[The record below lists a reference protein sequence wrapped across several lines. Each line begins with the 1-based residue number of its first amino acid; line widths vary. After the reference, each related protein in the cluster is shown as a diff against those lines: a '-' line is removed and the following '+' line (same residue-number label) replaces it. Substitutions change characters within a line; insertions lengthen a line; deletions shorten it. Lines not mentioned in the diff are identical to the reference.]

1 MWFKLDKEFSFE
13 EDLYLCCAYLPPEK
27 SQVYKVI
34 SNNEHVFDKLTQNI
48 TTFQILG
55 KVIIMG
61 DLNARTAVAPDY
73 IMDDFIAPEND
84 NELYICDKVLKRYPE
99 DRAKNSFGTMLLDM
113 CKSLKLRIVNGRLHS
128 DAKVGKS
135 TCEME
140 LGGSV
145 IDYM

>member
-1 MWFKLDKEFSFE
+1 MNIF
-13 EDLYLCCAYLPPEK
+13 A
-27 SQVYKVI
+27 
-34 SNNEHVFDKLTQNI
+34 KLTQNI
-48 TTFQILG
+48 KTFQILG
-55 KVIIMG
+55 KVIIM
-61 DLNARTAVAPDY
+61 DDVNAQTALAPDY

-84 NELYICDKVLKRYPE
+84 IELYMCDKVLKRYPE
-99 DRAKNSFGTMLLDM
+99 DNAKNSFGTMLLDM

-140 LGGSV
+140 MGGSV